1 MLVFCEVL
9 RLFPKFNSSFLR
21 PPPPSITG
29 EFPLRGVN
37 DVKQTEVHT
46 AEPLEP
52 QTVTFDFEMSIEEL
66 KRYTSPLLIKS
77 QQN

>member
-1 MLVFCEVL
+1 MKFYDFFLSLIAVF
-9 RLFPKFNSSFLR
+9 F
-21 PPPPSITG
+21 ITG